1 MDGNT
6 ARVRPSVPTILV
18 CMMLSISARGVSA
31 NGTGIS
37 WEAPTLFTKGQNSSV
52 QSANLTWI
60 NVPRVPTSRVLQSVS
75 TWAKPVSLAS
85 DFDISIATTLV
96 STLNFEAGLHQYI
109 CLKRSG
115 TDLPI
120 SSATS
125 WVAPSLLP
133 MRMTLKPFEA
143 SCRENSAPIP
153 AVAPVTIAHDFLF
166 RSWNALIYCQL
177 QSRQGTYVGT
187 RNDCH
192 FQDESD

>member
-1 MDGNT
+1 MGL
-6 ARVRPSVPTILV
+6 AFRGMRRHCSLSGQIGSVLYTSLRWV
-18 CMMLSISARGVSA
+18 
-31 NGTGIS
+31 
-37 WEAPTLFTKGQNSSV
+37 
-52 QSANLTWI
+52 
-60 NVPRVPTSRVLQSVS
+60 NVPRIPTSRVLQSDS

-96 STLNFEAGLHQYI
+96 SILNFEADRHQYV

-133 MRMTLKPFEA
+133 MRITLKPFEA

-177 QSRQGTYVGT
+177 QSRQSTYVGT

-192 FQDESD
+192 LQDQSD